1 MTFKQLLRELDACQ
15 EAIDWVEDKTIEQ
28 AVEQCDRGDWFRWLA
43 SKIEV
48 DFNIVSDVNDIL
60 NKRKRI

>member
-1 MTFKQLLRELDACQ
+1 MKFKQLLRELDACQ
-15 EAIDWVEDKTIEQ
+15 EAIDWVGDKTIEQ